1 MTDKPD
7 SYSGFND
14 YNPLLDTDSLKYDN
28 DLQQAVLKTSHGRR
42 APPTGQPGTAAQK
55 GGFFSKMKN
64 VFSRQKNAPPPGTS
78 SGRLGTASRAAQQN
92 GMMGAPPGSA
102 SRRLQTGAA
111 GQKRPTTAVQGAGFM
126 ASGLSGATTVSGP
139 TVFEKKEE
147 TSEDK
152 VRKME
157 KAIIDLVGESCL
169 ADEKNDTKLALEK
182 AEEAMRSEKS
192 LTRYR
197 EEQNLGEADMSLAGF
212 TILHCANMYTKC
224 GMNSEALN
232 HYNTLLKSKLLPI
245 PHRLRINIGN
255 VYLHSKQYAKA
266 LKMYRMALDQIPE
279 QNADLKFK
287 IRENIAATHILMGQY
302 AEAAQAYE
310 SIMQERPNYRSGL
323 NLLLCYHALT
333 QRDKTRRVFTDLL
346 KIPFLSSD
354 EDYQPSVD
362 KENKQANLVLE
373 ATRDDRLRQFERKR
387 RRFAEHVIV
396 TAAKIVGN
404 NFDGDFVGG
413 YEWCIDQVRNSTY
426 LELASGLEIQKAI
439 AYLRENNF
447 AKAISTLKE
456 FEKAEAKLASAAATN
471 LSFLYFLEKD
481 LNNAHKYADLAL
493 KTDKF
498 NPASLTNKGNC
509 CFAQEDYDKAR
520 YYYEEALN
528 IDAGSVEALHNLI
541 LTLQKSNQYQRVKD
555 LLHKYESIQPANA
568 QVFCLMGEVLQQTND
583 SEHAKSWYLQALSK
597 YRTDGHLHRRIGEVI
612 DMQGDKSEA
621 LQYYFDAFR
630 HNPCDIETLEWL
642 ASYYLET
649 QYPDKAVEFCAQA
662 ALVKPGEIKWHL
674 MVASCY
680 RRHGDYTAALEK
692 YKWIHIHFPDDIDL
706 RTNVVNVFNLM
717 TGKVPDERSF
727 ISYKMQLAL
736 LSRISTDLGL
746 PERENYEMELKK
758 ANKIKEIKLQ
768 RQTSADKSRGIVK
781 GRKVSHADQDVSQFR
796 GDDTRQSSGR
806 KRTPIDLSNTEGV
819 FSRPEPASI
828 QPFVDEFPQD
838 MADGRPKTAIRR
850 KELNKALFDD
860 NDDAAELLPD

>member
-1 MTDKPD
+1 MADKPD
-7 SYSGFND
+7 SYSGFNE

-42 APPTGQPGTAAQK
+42 APPTGQPGTATQK

-64 VFSRQKNAPPPGTS
+64 VFSRQKNAGPPPGTS

-92 GMMGAPPGSA
+92 SLLGAPPGTA
-102 SRRLQTGAA
+102 TRRLQTGAV

-126 ASGLSGATTVSGP
+126 ASGSSGGATTASGP
-139 TVFEKKEE
+139 TQFEKKEE

-157 KAIIDLVGESCL
+157 KTVIDLVGESCL
-169 ADEKNDTKLALEK
+169 ANEKNDTKLALEK
-182 AEEAMRSEKS
+182 AEEAMRSEKN

-212 TILHCANMYTKC
+212 VVLHCANMYSKC

-232 HYNTLLKSKLLPI
+232 QYNTLLKNKLLPI
-245 PHRLRINIGN
+245 PSRLRINIGN

-287 IRENIAATHILMGQY
+287 VRENIAATHILMGQY

-323 NLLLCYHALT
+323 NLLLCYHALS

-354 EDYQPSVD
+354 EDYQSTVD
-362 KENKQANLVLE
+362 KDDKQANLVLE

-404 NFDGDFVGG
+404 NSDGDFVGG
-413 YEWCIDQVRNSTY
+413 YEWCIEQVRNSSY

-447 AKAISTLKE
+447 SKAISTLKE

-509 CFAQEDYDKAR
+509 CFAQQDYDKAR

-528 IDAGSVEALHNLI
+528 IDAGSVEALHNLV
-541 LTLQKSNQYQRVKD
+541 LTLMKSNQYQRVKD
-555 LLHKYESIQPANA
+555 LLHKYETIQPANA
-568 QVFCLMGEVLQQTND
+568 QVFCLMGDVLQQTND

-597 YRTDGHLHRRIGEVI
+597 YRTDGHLHRRIGEIV
-612 DMQGDKSEA
+612 DMQGDKSDA
-621 LQYYFDAFR
+621 IQYYFDAFR
-630 HNPCDIETLEWL
+630 HNPCDIQTLEWL
-642 ASYYLET
+642 ASYYIET
-649 QYPDKAVEFCAQA
+649 QYPEKAVEFCAQA

-680 RRHGDYTAALEK
+680 RRTGDYTAALEK
-692 YKWIHIHFPDDIDL
+692 YKWIHIHFPEDIDCIKFL
-706 RTNVVNVFNLM
+706 V
-717 TGKVPDERSF
+717 K
-727 ISYKMQLAL
+727 
-736 LSRISTDLGL
+736 ISTDLGL
-746 PERENYEMELKK
+746 PERETYENELKK
-758 ANKIKEIKLQ
+758 ANKMNEIKLQ
-768 RQTSADKSRGIVK
+768 RQTSADKSRSIVQ
-781 GRKVSHADQDVSQFR
+781 GRKVSHADHDVSHFKN
-796 GDDTRQSSGR
+796 DDYRQTSGR

-819 FSRPEPASI
+819 FSQQEPISI
-828 QPFVDEFPQD
+828 QPFVDQFSQD
-838 MADGRPKTAIRR
+838 MTDERPKTAIRR

-860 NDDAAELLPD
+860 NDDATELLP